1 MVDVEDNDTRNDE
14 GSPISKV
21 NAANPTQKC
30 KEVRKAQEPSSCN
43 PKLEVDLELGLDKKR
58 LGKGEM
64 DLSRPIYK
72 DRKGENNSG
81 YVSCKV
87 IRLCSQRLCS

>member
-1 MVDVEDNDTRNDE
+1 MA
-14 GSPISKV
+14 S
-21 NAANPTQKC
+21 PTQKC
-30 KEVRKAQEPSSCN
+30 KEVSKAQELSLCN
-43 PKLEVDLELGLDKKR
+43 LKLAVDLELGLDKKR
-58 LGKGEM
+58 FGKGEM
-64 DLSRPIYK
+64 DLSRPVYK

>member
-1 MVDVEDNDTRNDE
+1 M
-14 GSPISKV
+14 
-21 NAANPTQKC
+21 ANPTQKC
-30 KEVRKAQEPSSCN
+30 KEVNKAQEPSLCN
-43 PKLEVDLELGLDKKR
+43 LKLAVDLELGLDKKR
-58 LGKGEM
+58 FGKGEM
-64 DLSRPIYK
+64 DLSRPVYK